1 MKRHIAQYY
10 FRNMCFALQVSRSG
24 YYRWLK
30 FGERVNRIDNDVNQC
45 FHAHK
50 ARAGVVVIYQ
60 DLKAQGLAVSERSV
74 CRSML
79 RQGLRAKSM
88 KKYRPASTGQPRD
101 CVHDNQLNRQFA
113 VAKPNQVWVGDIT
126 YLRTTEGWLYLSV
139 LIDLFGRKVV
149 AWQMGDRIDQ
159 HLVNDTLKMAYL
171 LRGKPSGVMI
181 HTDQGSQY
189 GAYSFQNLVA
199 SYGFTQSMSRKGNCW
214 DNAVAESFFASLKK
228 QAIHGVP
235 VPSKQHMRQIVFEY
249 IEVYYHRIRRHAA
262 NQWRTPV
269 EFENI
274 YQQA

>member
-1 MKRHIAQYY
+1 MKLHVKTYQL
-10 FRNMCFALQVSRSG
+10 RNMCCALQVSRSG
-24 YYRWLK
+24 YYRWVK
-30 FGERVNRIDNDVNQC
+30 IGTRVNKLDTRVQAQ
-45 FHAHK
+45 FELHK
-50 ARAGVVVIYQ
+50 ARAGAVVIYQ
-60 DLKAQGLAVSERSV
+60 DLKMDGLVISERTV
-74 CRSML
+74 GRSMQ
-79 RQGLRAKSM
+79 RQGLRAKSI

-101 CVHDNQLNRQFA
+101 CVHDNQLNRQFG

-149 AWQMGDRIDQ
+149 AWQMSDRIDQ

-171 LRGKPSGVMI
+171 LRGKPRGVMI

-189 GAYSFQNLVA
+189 ASHSFQNLVT
-199 SYGFTQSMSRKGNCW
+199 SYRFTQSMSRKGNCW

-235 VPSKQHMRQIVFEY
+235 VPSKQHMRQIIFEY
-249 IEVYYHRIRRHAA
+249 IEVYYHRIRKHAA

-269 EFENI
+269 EFERS

>member
-1 MKRHIAQYY
+1 MKLHLKAYR
-10 FRNMCFALQVSRSG
+10 FNNLCFALQVSRSG

-30 FGERVNRIDNDVNQC
+30 FGKRVNIVDSHVNQG
-45 FHAHK
+45 FKAHK
-50 ARAGVVVIYQ
+50 ARAGAVVICQ
-60 DLKAQGLAVSERSV
+60 DLKANGVAVSERTV
-74 CRSML
+74 GRSMQ
-79 RQGLRAKSM
+79 RQGLRARTVR
-88 KKYRPASTGQPRD
+88 KYRPASCHQHRE
-101 CVHDNQLNRQFA
+101 CIHDNQLNRQFS

-139 LIDLFGRKVV
+139 LIDLFSRRVV
-149 AWQMGDRIDQ
+149 AWHMSTCIDQ
-159 HLVNDTLKMAYL
+159 HLVNNTLKTAYL

-228 QAIHGVP
+228 QAIHDVP

-274 YQQA
+274 YQQS